1 MSRGRFIAV
10 VGPSG
15 VGKDSVMQAM
25 AARDP
30 RIVLARRMITRPS
43 DAGGEDFDNVTVE
56 EFHALHAADAFALS
70 WAAHGLHYAIPAT
83 VDAYLQEGRD
93 VLANLS
99 RAVLIRAKD
108 RFAQFEVINLTADR
122 DVLAAR
128 LAARGR
134 ETAAQIAGRLDRA
147 TTGLP
152 DGISALH
159 VDNSG
164 PLDQTVQTA
173 LDHLYPAVTTQA
185 GRAPHKV
192 K

>member
-25 AARDP
+25 ATRDP
-30 RIVLARRMITRPS
+30 RIVLARRVITRPS
-43 DAGGEDFDNVTVE
+43 DAGGEYFDGVTIDD
-56 EFHALHAADAFALS
+56 FHALHAADAFALS
-70 WAAHGLHYAIPAT
+70 WEAHGLHYAIPAT

-147 TTGLP
+147 TAGLP

-164 PLDQTVQTA
+164 PPDQTVQTA

>member
-43 DAGGEDFDNVTVE
+43 DAGGEDFDGVTVE
-56 EFHALHAADAFALS
+56 EFHALHAAGAFALS

-108 RFAQFEVINLTADR
+108 RFAQFEVINLTANR

-147 TTGLP
+147 NTGLP

-159 VDNSG
+159 LDNSG
-164 PLDQTVQTA
+164 SLEQTVQTA

-185 GRAPHKV
+185 GVALHKV

>member
-43 DAGGEDFDNVTVE
+43 DAGGEDFDGLTVE
-56 EFHALHAADAFALS
+56 EFHALHAAGAFALS

-147 TTGLP
+147 TVGLP
-152 DGISALH
+152 DGIVALH
-159 VDNSG
+159 LDNSG
-164 PLDQTVQTA
+164 SLDLTVQTA
-173 LDHLYPAVTTQA
+173 LDHLYPAVTAQA

>member
-43 DAGGEDFDNVTVE
+43 DAGGEDFDGVTIDD
-56 EFHALHAADAFALS
+56 FHALHAADAFALS
-70 WAAHGLHYAIPAT
+70 WEAHGLHYAIPAT

-128 LAARGR
+128 LATRGR

-147 TTGLP
+147 TAGLP
-152 DGISALH
+152 DGIAAIHL
-159 VDNSG
+159 DNSG
-164 PLDQTVQTA
+164 SLEQTVQTA
-173 LDHLYPAVTTQA
+173 LDHLYPAVTAQA

-192 K
+192 E